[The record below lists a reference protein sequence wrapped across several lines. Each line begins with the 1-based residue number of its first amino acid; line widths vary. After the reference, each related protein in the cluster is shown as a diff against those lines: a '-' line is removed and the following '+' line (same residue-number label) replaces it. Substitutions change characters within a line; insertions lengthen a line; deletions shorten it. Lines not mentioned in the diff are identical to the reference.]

1 MNVDTSEFRAL
12 TEQVERLTVI
22 VQDGYGP
29 LIRAID
35 RLLPDDRPAAPVLRL
50 VKTPRGRRRE

>member
-12 TEQVERLTVI
+12 ADQVERLTVI

-29 LIRAID
+29 LIRTID
-35 RLLPDDRPAAPVLRL
+35 RLLPDDQPPAPVLRL
-50 VKTPRGRRRE
+50 VRRRE